1 MHLIQRIF
9 RFVRYFKSQL
19 VSASEPI
26 RREVL
31 IGGVLLLGSFTVSPL
46 QAQPELVGDH
56 ITGDLEMG
64 DSIVITEGGTTK
76 LCFLNGT
83 AFDGVELF
91 CYDGSSVTQRTNIG
105 GVPESS
111 PPAGPDDLTF
121 YDGAFYFEAI
131 DTDYNQELW
140 SYDGT
145 SASPL
150 SDVVPY
156 PAEFTVYDGTLYFQA
171 DGDDGEELWSYD
183 GSSATQVADINSGSG
198 DSSPSDLTVYDGTLY
213 FQADGDDG
221 VELWSYDGST
231 ASQAADINSG
241 SGDSSPS
248 DLTVYDGT
256 LHFQADGGSDGM
268 ELWSYDGSTAS
279 QAADI
284 NSGSG
289 DSSPSDLTVY
299 DGTLHFQ
306 ADGGSDGM
314 ELWSYDGSTASQAA
328 DINSGSGDSS
338 PSNLTSYNVAL
349 YFQADGGSDGIE
361 LWSYDGSSA
370 SQVGDLNPG
379 SCETTFGGTEP
390 CSSAPSNLTVYRNTL
405 YFNADG
411 IEGIASYDGSSINET
426 PFTNNT
432 ENRPE
437 EKAVYDGSIYFRME
451 TDSTGNEL
459 WSYDGSSI
467 SQVADI
473 NPGGSSSTPKYLTVY
488 DGTLYFQADGGS
500 DGAELWSYD
509 GSGVSQVANIW
520 DTSFNNGSDPK
531 YLTVYDGTLYFQAQ
545 DGTTSPLWS
554 YDGSYLQKAADTG
567 GEMTVYDG
575 SLYVA
580 YGALYRYDGSSLTQ
594 VNSTEINPVA
604 NLTVYDGS
612 LYFLG
617 RTDSDGEELWSYDGS
632 EVSQVA
638 DINSGSSD
646 SSPSD
651 LAVYD
656 GVLYFR
662 AIGGSDGEELWSYDA
677 SSISQ
682 VEDIN
687 PGSSSSTPT
696 DLTAFGNKLYFV
708 AKNGS
713 DGWEPHAY
721 TGGENVNSLDFAPS
735 GVSAG
740 GFDPVVYDE
749 GSGSKLYVT
758 ATNGSTGFE
767 LYRIGPNDPLPVE
780 LAGFNATLSEE
791 EVHLSWTTASETGN
805 AGFHIQR
812 RTGEGAKEREGAWTT
827 VGTVEGSGTTSQ
839 AQSYRFTDADLP
851 YEADKLTYRLKQVD
865 TDGTEN
871 FSDEIVVERGVT
883 EVELLGTYPNPAR
896 SQATVRYALP
906 DKQEATIRLYDV
918 LGRQVRTVVSGEQEG
933 RHEQRLD
940 TSRLSSGVYFLRL
953 EAGGQTRTQKFTV
966 TR

>member
-1 MHLIQRIF
+1 MVITSQLISDMHLIQRIF

-289 DSSPSDLTVY
+289 DSSPS
-299 DGTLHFQ
+299 
-306 ADGGSDGM
+306 
-314 ELWSYDGSTASQAA
+314 
-328 DINSGSGDSS
+328 
-338 PSNLTSYNVAL
+338 NLTSYNVAL

-473 NPGGSSSTPKYLTVY
+473 NPGGSSST
-488 DGTLYFQADGGS
+488 
-500 DGAELWSYD
+500 
-509 GSGVSQVANIW
+509 
-520 DTSFNNGSDPK
+520 PK

-791 EVHLSWTTASETGN
+791 EVHLSWTTASSLSVALKPASST
-805 AGFHIQR
+805 
-812 RTGEGAKEREGAWTT
+812 
-827 VGTVEGSGTTSQ
+827 GSGSFGPM
-839 AQSYRFTDADLP
+839 R
-851 YEADKLTYRLKQVD
+851 
-865 TDGTEN
+865 
-871 FSDEIVVERGVT
+871 
-883 EVELLGTYPNPAR
+883 
-896 SQATVRYALP
+896 
-906 DKQEATIRLYDV
+906 
-918 LGRQVRTVVSGEQEG
+918 
-933 RHEQRLD
+933 
-940 TSRLSSGVYFLRL
+940 
-953 EAGGQTRTQKFTV
+953 
-966 TR
+966 